1 MQSLFK
7 NAEKTDEESGAMVK
21 INSDAL
27 EQSLRRYSAPDEEDE
42 ESKWIQNNF
51 AEYIFDT

>member
-1 MQSLFK
+1 
-7 NAEKTDEESGAMVK
+7 MVK